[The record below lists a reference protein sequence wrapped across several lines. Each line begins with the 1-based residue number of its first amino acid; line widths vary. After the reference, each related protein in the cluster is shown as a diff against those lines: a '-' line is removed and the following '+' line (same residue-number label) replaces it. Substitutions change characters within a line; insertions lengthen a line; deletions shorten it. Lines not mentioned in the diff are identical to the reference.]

1 MIFEENLKKYSHFV
15 NLLVYAVAILI
26 QIAEW
31 SSGSSSESLSEG
43 LGFDSQLRNK
53 WGYSSMEEH
62 LLCKQRV
69 LGSIPSFSTNL
80 NLEMVVV
87 IENKLIPFKGFK
99 AINLFGVIFVRKG
112 ARMTSTDFNHEAI
125 HTAQMK
131 ELGYVFFY
139 VLYVI
144 EWLYRLCK
152 SGNAYRNISFERE
165 AYENEDD
172 VYYLYLRKHY
182 AQWRK

>member
-1 MIFEENLKKYSHFV
+1 MEWLFLYKSRSGAVVARQSHYLKV
-15 NLLVYAVAILI
+15 
-26 QIAEW
+26 
-31 SSGSSSESLSEG
+31 GSSSLSSATNG
-43 LGFDSQLRNK
+43 VIAQL
-53 WGYSSMEEH
+53 EER
-62 LLCKQRV
+62 LLCKQKV

-80 NLEMVVV
+80 KFEMVVV

-139 VLYVI
+139 ILYVI

-152 SGNAYRNISFERE
+152 PGNAYRNISFERE
-165 AYENEDD
+165 AYENEGD

>member
-1 MIFEENLKKYSHFV
+1 M
-15 NLLVYAVAILI
+15 
-26 QIAEW
+26 
-31 SSGSSSESLSEG
+31 G
-43 LGFDSQLRNK
+43 
-53 WGYSSMEEH
+53 EH
-62 LLCKQRV
+62 LFCKQRV
-69 LGSIPSFSTNL
+69 LGSTPNFSTNL
-80 NLEMVVV
+80 KLEMVVV

-165 AYENEDD
+165 AYENDIISISENITHSGENKPEVQGNEDTHTI
-172 VYYLYLRKHY
+172 HY
-182 AQWRK
+182 IGVNRGDIRVVGSRT

>member
-1 MIFEENLKKYSHFV
+1 
-15 NLLVYAVAILI
+15 
-26 QIAEW
+26 
-31 SSGSSSESLSEG
+31 
-43 LGFDSQLRNK
+43 
-53 WGYSSMEEH
+53 
-62 LLCKQRV
+62 
-69 LGSIPSFSTNL
+69 
-80 NLEMVVV
+80 MVVV

-139 VLYVI
+139 VLYLI

-172 VYYLYLRKHY
+172 VLPLSQEALRPMEEISPKY
-182 AQWRK
+182 KGTKTPTPFALIGVNRGDVRVVGSRTLAGGCCSEWVVSERSAQD

>member
-1 MIFEENLKKYSHFV
+1 M
-15 NLLVYAVAILI
+15 
-26 QIAEW
+26 
-31 SSGSSSESLSEG
+31 G
-43 LGFDSQLRNK
+43 
-53 WGYSSMEEH
+53 EH
-62 LLCKQRV
+62 LLCKQKV
-69 LGSIPSFSTNL
+69 LGSTPSFSTNL

-152 SGNAYRNISFERE
+152 SGNAYRNILFERE

>member
-1 MIFEENLKKYSHFV
+1 MGEYLF
-15 NLLVYAVAILI
+15 
-26 QIAEW
+26 
-31 SSGSSSESLSEG
+31 
-43 LGFDSQLRNK
+43 
-53 WGYSSMEEH
+53 
-62 LLCKQRV
+62 CKQRV
-69 LGSIPSFSTNL
+69 LGLIPSFSTNRKL
-80 NLEMVVV
+80 ATMIV
-87 IENKLIPFKGFK
+87 IENKLIPFRGFK

-112 ARMTSTDFNHEAI
+112 ARMTITDFRHEAI

-144 EWLYRLCK
+144 EWLYRMCK

-172 VYYLYLRKHY
+172 VYYLRFRQHY